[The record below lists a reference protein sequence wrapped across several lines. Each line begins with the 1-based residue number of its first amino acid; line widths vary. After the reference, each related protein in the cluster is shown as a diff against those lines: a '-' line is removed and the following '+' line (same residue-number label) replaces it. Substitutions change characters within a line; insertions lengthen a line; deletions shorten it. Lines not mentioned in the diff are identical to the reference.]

1 MSEKFL
7 LSSEIFWQDAGRPL
21 GSGPLQG
28 ANPVEFRT
36 LVALAATM
44 VFAAVAANATSPVQ
58 TAREHEP
65 APLPASFD
73 DWAGPVPESPLA
85 IASPLAGDH
94 ALEIQL
100 GAADPDPEPRSVS
113 LPELPLEVSPN

>member
-1 MSEKFL
+1 
-7 LSSEIFWQDAGRPL
+7 
-21 GSGPLQG
+21 
-28 ANPVEFRT
+28 VEFRT

-44 VFAAVAANATSPVQ
+44 VCAAVAANATSPVQ

-94 ALEIQL
+94 ALQIQL
-100 GAADPDPEPRSVS
+100 GAADPDPEPRSAS

>member
-1 MSEKFL
+1 M
-7 LSSEIFWQDAGRPL
+7 
-21 GSGPLQG
+21 
-28 ANPVEFRT
+28 EFRT

-44 VFAAVAANATSPVQ
+44 VCAAVAANATSPVQ

-85 IASPLAGDH
+85 GDH
-94 ALEIQL
+94 ALQIQL
-100 GAADPDPEPRSVS
+100 GAADPDPEPRSAS